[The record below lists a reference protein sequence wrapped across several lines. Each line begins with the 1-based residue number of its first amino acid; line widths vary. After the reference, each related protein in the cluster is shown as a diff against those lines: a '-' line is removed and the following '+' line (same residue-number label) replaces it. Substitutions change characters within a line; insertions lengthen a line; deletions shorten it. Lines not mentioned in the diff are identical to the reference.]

1 MRTALDR
8 WYQML
13 AVPLAARQNAGKLK
27 PTWTRP
33 FLARSGQEV
42 HMTVALPCF
51 VDLSSDS
58 PQLVGAVSFDV
69 AVSAK
74 GEGVW
79 RTLLPTLDAFRPS
92 TPRGVAALNEGLQVS
107 LVLRQATGESGVVLL
122 NALIRDFYTEGS
134 WRPDDT
140 LRPSLH
146 ALQSAYEPKV
156 FADEGVL
163 DKILAS
169 SNGSYTTMAGV
180 PTSVQHS
187 MMSQWDLTWPHGPPT
202 PLKAVSYVWQEH
214 DKLPLTVVLAI
225 PGQPAKR
232 AKAHG
237 WTADALDA
245 RQPGSCQDYLEAGK
259 VLEALHGAQ
268 ALCDTPPCYT
278 CRVKPDALPRPSAAT
293 QDSQADLVQF
303 ATIQFQHFNV
313 SGGGGARR
321 GQDVLVTPLAMMARD
336 GWFASSPPAAP
347 RREACRDAAPGK
359 ASSTPSVR
367 RVPRAHRLG
376 GVDEE
381 GSDSKDG
388 KAEGECGRLQRAELG
403 TYMYLTSAAPLLWSL
418 ADNASSSSTSFRGA
432 AWRGTRFLSIAG
444 RCL

>member
-1 MRTALDR
+1 
-8 WYQML
+8 ML

-33 FLARSGQEV
+33 FLARSRQEV
-42 HMTVALPCF
+42 HMTVSLPCF
-51 VDLSSDS
+51 VDLSTDS

-69 AVSAK
+69 AVSGK
-74 GEGVW
+74 GDGVW

-92 TPRGVAALNEGLQVS
+92 TPLGVAALKEGLQVS
-107 LVLRQATGESGVVLL
+107 LVLRQASGESGVVLL
-122 NALIRDFYTEGS
+122 NALIRDFYAEGS
-134 WRPDDT
+134 WRPHAP

-163 DKILAS
+163 DKILGS

-187 MMSQWDLTWPHGPPT
+187 MMSEWDLTWPLGPPT
-202 PLKAVSYVWQEH
+202 PLKTVSYVWQEH
-214 DKLPLTVVLAI
+214 DTLPVTVVLSLPA
-225 PGQPAKR
+225 QPTKR
-232 AKAHG
+232 VKARS

-245 RQPGSCQDYLEAGK
+245 RQPGSCQGYEEAGK

-268 ALCDTPPCYT
+268 ALCGTPPCYT
-278 CRVKPDALPRPSAAT
+278 CRVKPDALPLWSAAT
-293 QDSQADLVQF
+293 QDSQADQVQF
-303 ATIQFQHFNV
+303 NTIQFQHFNV
-313 SGGGGARR
+313 SGGGDGARQ

-347 RREACRDAAPGK
+347 RRQACRDAAQGK

-367 RVPRAHRLG
+367 RVPRAHRRG
-376 GVDEE
+376 AVGEM
-381 GSDSKDG
+381 GSDSKGG

-403 TYMYLTSAAPLLWSL
+403 THMYLTSAAPLLWSL
-418 ADNASSSSTSFRGA
+418 ADNASSSTSFRGA
-432 AWRGTRFLSIAG
+432 EWRGTRFLSIAG
-444 RCL
+444 CCL

>member
-1 MRTALDR
+1 
-8 WYQML
+8 
-13 AVPLAARQNAGKLK
+13 
-27 PTWTRP
+27 
-33 FLARSGQEV
+33 
-42 HMTVALPCF
+42 MTVALPCF

-134 WRPDDT
+134 WRPDAT

-187 MMSQWDLTWPHGPPT
+187 MMSEWDLTWPLGPPT
-202 PLKAVSYVWQEH
+202 PLKTVSYVWQEH
-214 DKLPLTVVLAI
+214 DTLPVTVVLSLPA
-225 PGQPAKR
+225 QPTKR
-232 AKAHG
+232 VKARS

-245 RQPGSCQDYLEAGK
+245 RQPGSCQGYEEAGK

-268 ALCDTPPCYT
+268 ALCGTPPCYT
-278 CRVKPDALPRPSAAT
+278 CRVKPDALPLWSAAT
-293 QDSQADLVQF
+293 QDSQADQVQF
-303 ATIQFQHFNV
+303 NTIQFQHFNV
-313 SGGGGARR
+313 SGGGDGARQ

-347 RREACRDAAPGK
+347 RRQACRDAAQGK

-367 RVPRAHRLG
+367 RVPRAHRRG
-376 GVDEE
+376 AVGEM
-381 GSDSKDG
+381 GSDSKGG

-403 TYMYLTSAAPLLWSL
+403 THMYLTSAAPLLWSL
-418 ADNASSSSTSFRGA
+418 ADNASSSTSFRGA
-432 AWRGTRFLSIAG
+432 EWRGTRFLSIAG
-444 RCL
+444 CCL